1 MKNGSVNTNLYKE
14 IEVASVDSFQGREKD
29 YIILSCVRSN
39 DHNEIG
45 FLDDSLCLNVALT
58 RARYGLVIVGNA
70 FSLSKHR
77 LWINLLHH
85 YKTTGLLVEGSLNGF
100 KVLMITLPPTKRYIP
115 DTMVFESQM
124 NINNTNTTLTDN
136 MSMEISYN
144 DTSSSNK
151 IVKDFFNNA
160 TFVLEILAMSTM
172 LKQLLILIG

>member
-1 MKNGSVNTNLYKE
+1 
-14 IEVASVDSFQGREKD
+14 
-29 YIILSCVRSN
+29 
-39 DHNEIG
+39 
-45 FLDDSLCLNVALT
+45 
-58 RARYGLVIVGNA
+58 
-70 FSLSKHR
+70 
-77 LWINLLHH
+77 
-85 YKTTGLLVEGSLNGF
+85 
-100 KVLMITLPPTKRYIP
+100 MITLPPTKRYIP

>member
-1 MKNGSVNTNLYKE
+1 
-14 IEVASVDSFQGREKD
+14 
-29 YIILSCVRSN
+29 
-39 DHNEIG
+39 
-45 FLDDSLCLNVALT
+45 
-58 RARYGLVIVGNA
+58 
-70 FSLSKHR
+70 
-77 LWINLLHH
+77 
-85 YKTTGLLVEGSLNGF
+85 
-100 KVLMITLPPTKRYIP
+100 
-115 DTMVFESQM
+115 M